1 MKEEKSVLIVED
13 VAIMR
18 KMISN
23 YLKKIGIENIL
34 EAEDGLI
41 ALKMLKSN
49 KINTVLLDL
58 IMPNMDGIQ
67 LLKSIRNNDV
77 LKDLPVIII
86 SSDTSKK
93 TKEKI
98 NALGVS
104 DYINKPFTEEE
115 IIAKLKKYL

>member
-1 MKEEKSVLIVED
+1 MKEEKTVLIVED

-49 KINTVLLDL
+49 KIDAILLDI

-98 NALGVS
+98 NALGVC